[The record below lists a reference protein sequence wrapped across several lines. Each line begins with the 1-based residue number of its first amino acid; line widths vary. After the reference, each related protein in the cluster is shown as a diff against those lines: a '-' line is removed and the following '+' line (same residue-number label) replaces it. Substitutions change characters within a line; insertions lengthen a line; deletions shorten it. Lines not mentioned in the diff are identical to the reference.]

1 MGAKGSKHNQLLTPP
16 ALAVA
21 ERLLCA
27 GLSLFIVFVQE
38 FVLACS
44 AMDRHTCK
52 LCFRRFH
59 NGRALGGHMRSH
71 VMAAAVTA
79 AYSPPPLPLPR
90 PQSPPLSLAST
101 SSTEMDGT
109 PVPSCGLREGAKR
122 RPRIGAPEFS
132 GGGAGGGDSSVVQDG
147 ESDTESSPRFA
158 VSRRR
163 SKRARRRAPPPP
175 EPAPDPEQPARS
187 SVSDATPEE
196 DVAMSLVMLSRD
208 SWTRS
213 RSGPEH
219 HWAQASSEAEQ
230 NNGDDDADED
240 EAEHGH
246 DAARPRGRHQCG
258 ACKKVFRSYQALGG
272 HRASVKKGKGG
283 CVPLPAPL
291 PPMTLP
297 AAPPSK
303 ARRAGS
309 SPVVLIHECP
319 FCSRVFES
327 GQALG
332 GHKRTHM
339 HMPYAAGAPAPWT
352 PAKCGDSSGSFDLNV
367 PAAVD
372 DDFELSAVYDAEFG
386 GSTRQ

>member
-1 MGAKGSKHNQLLTPP
+1 
-16 ALAVA
+16 
-21 ERLLCA
+21 
-27 GLSLFIVFVQE
+27 
-38 FVLACS
+38 
-44 AMDRHTCK
+44 MDRHTCK

-79 AYSPPPLPLPR
+79 AYSPPPPLPPSR
-90 PQSPPLSLAST
+90 QQSPPLSLAST
-101 SSTEMDGT
+101 SSTEMEDKPAQHKT
-109 PVPSCGLREGAKR
+109 VASCGVRERDGGKKR
-122 RPRIGAPEFS
+122 FGIAGAPEFS
-132 GGGAGGGDSSVVQDG
+132 GGGAAGGESSVVQDG

-163 SKRARRRAPPPP
+163 SKRARRRAPPPH
-175 EPAPDPEQPARS
+175 PEQPAS
-187 SVSDATPEE
+187 SVSDATTEE

-219 HWAQASSEAEQ
+219 HWAPASSEAEL
-230 NNGDDDADED
+230 NDGDGDGD
-240 EAEHGH
+240 EAEH
-246 DAARPRGRHQCG
+246 DAAPPRVSSRHQCG

-283 CVPLPAPL
+283 CVPVPVPVPPPATP
-291 PPMTLP
+291 P
-297 AAPPSK
+297 AAPPCK
-303 ARRAGS
+303 ARRGETGPA
-309 SPVVLIHECP
+309 IHECP
-319 FCSRVFES
+319 FCFRVFES

-339 HMPYAAGAPAPWT
+339 PYASAAAPAPAAAPST

-367 PAAVD
+367 PAAAD

-386 GSTRQ
+386 SSTRQ